1 MCVCSGQRA
10 ADRLAVQLS
19 EAAAEDEE
27 AVAEG
32 EENSEE
38 VVQDEL
44 HELARC
50 ILVDAG
56 LYLSRETET
65 EWIVVL
71 SHTLWLHVSFVLQ
84 AAAEIL
90 PEFPIESWS
99 IQKTHPIESL
109 SIQKTQLQCVIS
121 TPRELN
127 TDKARLRKKLVPNE
141 YEPMFLVVVIPFH
154 REEDNLL
161 DDVGF

>member
-71 SHTLWLHVSFVLQ
+71 SHTLWLHVPFVLQ

-90 PEFPIESWS
+90 PDF
-99 IQKTHPIESL
+99 PIESL

>member
-71 SHTLWLHVSFVLQ
+71 SHTLWLHVPFVLQ

-90 PEFPIESWS
+90 PD
-99 IQKTHPIESL
+99 
-109 SIQKTQLQCVIS
+109 LQCVIP

>member
-1 MCVCSGQRA
+1 VRVLCMCVCSGQRA

-71 SHTLWLHVSFVLQ
+71 SHTLWLHVPFVL
-84 AAAEIL
+84 AGSGRNSSR
-90 PEFPIESWS
+90 FP
-99 IQKTHPIESL
+99 H
-109 SIQKTQLQCVIS
+109 
-121 TPRELN
+121 
-127 TDKARLRKKLVPNE
+127 
-141 YEPMFLVVVIPFH
+141 
-154 REEDNLL
+154 
-161 DDVGF
+161 